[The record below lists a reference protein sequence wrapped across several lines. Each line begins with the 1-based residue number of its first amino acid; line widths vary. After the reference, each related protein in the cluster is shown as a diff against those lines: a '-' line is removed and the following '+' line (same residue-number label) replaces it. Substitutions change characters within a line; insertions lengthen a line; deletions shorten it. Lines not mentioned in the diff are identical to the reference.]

1 MLLAFQYFITRKI
14 KKVASIYPDKPLI
27 QLVKKLPLNTTADSL
42 IKSLDADH
50 TAVRRRSR
58 HRPAKRYKLK
68 YFFKWLKKDPTKF
81 IAYICFVVLIYITIL
96 FVQYANEQK
105 KATQNMNGTTESNVN
120 SDN

>member
-1 MLLAFQYFITRKI
+1 M
-14 KKVASIYPDKPLI
+14 
-27 QLVKKLPLNTTADSL
+27 NTTVHLLNNSQDEKPA
-42 IKSLDADH
+42 A
-50 TAVRRRSR
+50 AGRRSR

-105 KATQNMNGTTESNVN
+105 KATQNMNANTESSSNV
-120 SDN
+120 DN